1 MMKNDS
7 MADVTIKRFF
17 KGDRYLWGLIAFFML
32 LSLLSVYSSSVSV
45 AYSSHHGNTFYF
57 LRTQFIML
65 MLGLLIIVVTH
76 WIPYIKYMQFATI
89 GLVVAVLLLVV
100 TLFAGVSINQ
110 ATRWLEIPV
119 IGLRLQTSDLAKVA
133 LVIYLARGLTVYQHE
148 LNNFSVVTMKLVV
161 PVGIV
166 CVLIMSENLSTAVM
180 IFMISMIILF
190 IGRIPVRFILAY
202 VGLGLAGVILFAS
215 LLLVVKKDDNRV
227 QVWKNRIEAY
237 FSAESSPDADYQVNQ
252 AKIAISTGKIFGKLP
267 GKSTQRNLLPQSNS
281 DFIFAIIVEE
291 YGLFGAIIVIMAY
304 LALMY
309 RGVQIARKCDYAFP
323 ALMVL
328 GLTVMI
334 VFQAFL
340 NMLVAV
346 GLFPVTGQTLPMI
359 SWGRTSVI
367 VISFALGAILSVS
380 RVMNARERHEKLSE
394 EEQTDRIPV

>member
-1 MMKNDS
+1 
-7 MADVTIKRFF
+7 MADVTVRRFF
-17 KGDRYLWGLIAFFML
+17 RGDRYLWGLIAFFML
-32 LSLLSVYSSSVSV
+32 LSLLSVYSSSVGV

-100 TLFAGVSINQ
+100 TLFAGVSINS

-161 PVGIV
+161 PIGIV

-180 IFMISMIILF
+180 IFMISMIILY
-190 IGRIPVRFILAY
+190 IGRVPFKFLLTYA
-202 VGLGLAGVILFAS
+202 GLGLAAVILFAS
-215 LLLVVKKDDNRV
+215 LLLVFKKDDNRV

-237 FSAESSPDADYQVNQ
+237 FSGESSPDADYQANQ

-291 YGLFGAIIVIMAY
+291 YGLFGAVVVIMAY

-359 SWGRTSVI
+359 SWGRTSVM

-380 RVMNARERHEKLSE
+380 RVMNARERQEKLSE
-394 EEQTDRIPV
+394 VEQTDKIPV

>member
-1 MMKNDS
+1 
-7 MADVTIKRFF
+7 MAGVTIKRFF
-17 KGDRYLWGLIAFFML
+17 KGDRYLWGLIAIFMVI
-32 LSLLSVYSSSVSV
+32 SLLSVYSSSVGV

-89 GLVVAVLLLVV
+89 GLGVSIILLII
-100 TLFAGVSINQ
+100 TLFAGVSINE
-110 ATRWLEIPV
+110 ATRWLEIPG
-119 IGLRLQTSDLAKVA
+119 IGLRLQTSDIAKVA
-133 LVIYLARGLTVYQHE
+133 LIIYLARGLTIYQHE
-148 LNNFSVVTMKLVV
+148 LKNFRVVTMRLMA
-161 PVGIV
+161 PVATV
-166 CVLIMSENLSTAVM
+166 CLLIMSENLSTAVM

-190 IGRIPVRFILAY
+190 IGRVPVRFLLAY
-202 VGLGLAGVILFAS
+202 AGLGLAAVVLFAS
-215 LLLVVKKDDNRV
+215 LLLMFKKDNNRV
-227 QVWKNRIEAY
+227 EVWKDRIEAY
-237 FSAESSPDADYQVNQ
+237 FSGESTPDADYQANQ

-267 GKSTQRNLLPQSNS
+267 GKSTQRNMLPQSNS

-291 YGLFGAIIVIMAY
+291 YGLFGAIIVIMSY
-304 LALMY
+304 LALMF
-309 RGVQIARKCDYAFP
+309 RGIQIARKCDYAFP

-359 SWGRTSVI
+359 SWGRTSVM
-367 VISFALGAILSVS
+367 VISFSLGAILSVS
-380 RVMNARERHEKLSE
+380 RVMNARERREMLSDI
-394 EEQTDRIPV
+394 EQTDTNAA

>member
-1 MMKNDS
+1 
-7 MADVTIKRFF
+7 MAEVTIKRFF
-17 KGDRYLWGLIAFFML
+17 RGDRYLWGLIAFFML
-32 LSLLSVYSSSVSV
+32 LSLLSVYSSSVGM
-45 AYSSHHGNTFYF
+45 AYKSFHGNTFYF

-89 GLVVAVLLLVV
+89 GLVVAILLLVI
-100 TLFAGVSINQ
+100 TLFAGVSINE

-133 LVIYLARGLTVYQHE
+133 LVIYLARGLTVYQNE
-148 LNNFSVVTMKLVV
+148 LNNFSVVTMKLLV
-161 PVGIV
+161 PVAIV

-180 IFMISMIILF
+180 IFGISMIILY
-190 IGRIPVRFILAY
+190 IGRVPFKFLLTYA
-202 VGLGLAGVILFAS
+202 GLGLAGVILFAS
-215 LLLVVKKDDNRV
+215 LLLVFKKDDNRV
-227 QVWKNRIEAY
+227 QVWKNRIETY
-237 FSAESSPDADYQVNQ
+237 FSSESSPDADYQANQ
-252 AKIAISTGKIFGKLP
+252 AKIAISTGKLFGKLP
-267 GKSTQRNLLPQSNS
+267 GKSTQRNLLPQSES

-291 YGLFGAIIVIMAY
+291 YGLFGAVILIMAY

-359 SWGRTSVI
+359 SWGRTSVM

-380 RVMNARERHEKLSE
+380 RVMNARERQEKLSE
-394 EEQTDRIPV
+394 VEQTDKVVA

>member
-1 MMKNDS
+1 
-7 MADVTIKRFF
+7 MAGVTIKRFF
-17 KGDRYLWGLIAFFML
+17 KGDRYLWGLIAIFMVI
-32 LSLLSVYSSSVSV
+32 SLLSVYSSSVGV

-89 GLVVAVLLLVV
+89 GLGVSIILLII
-100 TLFAGVSINQ
+100 TLFAGVSINE
-110 ATRWLEIPV
+110 ATRWLEIPG
-119 IGLRLQTSDLAKVA
+119 IGLRLQTSDIAKVA
-133 LVIYLARGLTVYQHE
+133 LIIYLARGLTIYQHE
-148 LNNFSVVTMKLVV
+148 LKNFRVVTMRLMA
-161 PVGIV
+161 PVATV
-166 CVLIMSENLSTAVM
+166 CLLIMSENLSTAVM

-190 IGRIPVRFILAY
+190 IGRVPVRFLLAY
-202 VGLGLAGVILFAS
+202 AGLGLAAVVLFAS
-215 LLLVVKKDDNRV
+215 LLLMFKKDNNRV
-227 QVWKNRIEAY
+227 EVWKDRIEAY
-237 FSAESSPDADYQVNQ
+237 FSGESNPDADYQANQ

-267 GKSTQRNLLPQSNS
+267 GKSTQRNMLPQSNS

-291 YGLFGAIIVIMAY
+291 YGLFGAIIVIMSY
-304 LALMY
+304 LALMF
-309 RGVQIARKCDYAFP
+309 RGIQIARKCDYAFP

-367 VISFALGAILSVS
+367 VISFSLGAILSVS
-380 RVMNARERHEKLSE
+380 RVMNARERREMLSDI
-394 EEQTDRIPV
+394 EQTDTNAA

>member
-1 MMKNDS
+1 MT
-7 MADVTIKRFF
+7 DVTIKRFF
-17 KGDRYLWGLIAFFML
+17 RGDRYLWGLIAFFML

-100 TLFAGVSINQ
+100 TLFAGVSINS

-161 PVGIV
+161 PIGIV

-190 IGRIPVRFILAY
+190 IGRVPIKFLLTYA
-202 VGLGLAGVILFAS
+202 GLGLAGVILFAS
-215 LLLVVKKDDNRV
+215 LLLIFKKDDNRV

-237 FSAESSPDADYQVNQ
+237 FSGESSPDADYQANQ

-291 YGLFGAIIVIMAY
+291 YGLFGAVIVIMAY

-359 SWGRTSVI
+359 SWGRTSVM

-380 RVMNARERHEKLSE
+380 RVMNARERQERLSE
-394 EEQTDRIPV
+394 VEQTDKVPV

>member
-1 MMKNDS
+1 
-7 MADVTIKRFF
+7 
-17 KGDRYLWGLIAFFML
+17 
-32 LSLLSVYSSSVSV
+32 
-45 AYSSHHGNTFYF
+45 
-57 LRTQFIML
+57 
-65 MLGLLIIVVTH
+65 
-76 WIPYIKYMQFATI
+76 
-89 GLVVAVLLLVV
+89 
-100 TLFAGVSINQ
+100 
-110 ATRWLEIPV
+110 
-119 IGLRLQTSDLAKVA
+119 
-133 LVIYLARGLTVYQHE
+133 
-148 LNNFSVVTMKLVV
+148 
-161 PVGIV
+161 
-166 CVLIMSENLSTAVM
+166 
-180 IFMISMIILF
+180 MIILF
-190 IGRIPVRFILAY
+190 IGRVPIKFLLTYA
-202 VGLGLAGVILFAS
+202 GLGLAGVILFAS
-215 LLLVVKKDDNRV
+215 LLLIFKKDDNRV

-237 FSAESSPDADYQVNQ
+237 FSGESSPDADYQANQ

-291 YGLFGAIIVIMAY
+291 YGLFGAVIVIMAY

-359 SWGRTSVI
+359 SWGRTSVM

-380 RVMNARERHEKLSE
+380 RVMNARERQERLSE
-394 EEQTDRIPV
+394 VEQTDKVPV

>member
-1 MMKNDS
+1 
-7 MADVTIKRFF
+7 
-17 KGDRYLWGLIAFFML
+17 
-32 LSLLSVYSSSVSV
+32 
-45 AYSSHHGNTFYF
+45 
-57 LRTQFIML
+57 

-89 GLVVAVLLLVV
+89 GLVAAVILLIV

-148 LNNFSVVTMKLVV
+148 LNNFRVVTMKLVV
-161 PVGIV
+161 PIAIV

-180 IFMISMIILF
+180 IFGISMIILF
-190 IGRIPVRFILAY
+190 IGRVPLKFILAY
-202 VGLGLAGVILFAS
+202 GGLGLAGVILFAS
-215 LLLVVKKDDNRV
+215 LLLVFKKDDNRV
-227 QVWKNRIEAY
+227 QVWKNRIEH
-237 FSAESSPDADYQVNQ
+237 FVSGENSPDADYQANQ

-267 GKSTQRNLLPQSNS
+267 GKSTQRNMLPQSNS

-291 YGLFGAIIVIMAY
+291 YGLFGAVIVIMAY
-304 LALMY
+304 LALMF

-359 SWGRTSVI
+359 SWGRTSVM
-367 VISFALGAILSVS
+367 VISFSLGAILSVS
-380 RVMNARERHEKLSE
+380 RVMNMRERHEKLSE
-394 EEQTDRIPV
+394 VERTDRVPA

>member
-1 MMKNDS
+1 

-17 KGDRYLWGLIAFFML
+17 RGDRYLWGLIAFFML
-32 LSLLSVYSSSVSV
+32 LSLLSVYSSSVGV
-45 AYSSHHGNTFYF
+45 AYKSFHGNTFYF

-89 GLVVAVLLLVV
+89 GLVVAVLLLVI
-100 TLFAGVSINQ
+100 TLFAGVSINE

-161 PVGIV
+161 PVAIV

-180 IFMISMIILF
+180 IFGISMIILY
-190 IGRIPVRFILAY
+190 IGRVPFRFLLTYA
-202 VGLGLAGVILFAS
+202 GLGLAGVILFAS
-215 LLLVVKKDDNRV
+215 LLLIFKKDDNRV
-227 QVWKNRIEAY
+227 QVWKNRIEAH
-237 FSAESSPDADYQVNQ
+237 FGGESNPDADYQANQ
-252 AKIAISTGKIFGKLP
+252 AMIAISTGKLFGKLP

-291 YGLFGAIIVIMAY
+291 YGLFGAVILIMAY

-359 SWGRTSVI
+359 SWGRTSVM

-380 RVMNARERHEKLSE
+380 RVMNARERQEKLSE
-394 EEQTDRIPV
+394 VEQTDKVPA

>member
-1 MMKNDS
+1 
-7 MADVTIKRFF
+7 MADVTVRRFF
-17 KGDRYLWGLIAFFML
+17 RGDRYLWGLIAFFML
-32 LSLLSVYSSSVSV
+32 LSLLSVYSSSVGV

-89 GLVVAVLLLVV
+89 GLVVAIVLLVV
-100 TLFAGVSINQ
+100 TLFAGVSINS
-110 ATRWLEIPV
+110 ATRWLEIPI

-133 LVIYLARGLTVYQHE
+133 LVIYLARGLKVYQHE
-148 LNNFSVVTMKLVV
+148 LNSFKVVTMKLVV
-161 PVGIV
+161 PIAIV

-180 IFMISMIILF
+180 IFGISMIILY
-190 IGRIPVRFILAY
+190 IGRVPFKFLLTYA
-202 VGLGLAGVILFAS
+202 GMGLAAVILFAS
-215 LLLVVKKDDNRV
+215 LLLVFKKDDNRV
-227 QVWKNRIEAY
+227 QVWKNRIETY
-237 FSAESSPDADYQVNQ
+237 FSGESTPDADYQSNQ
-252 AKIAISTGKIFGKLP
+252 AKIAISTGKLFGKMP

-304 LALMY
+304 LALMF

-359 SWGRTSVI
+359 SWGRTSVM
-367 VISFALGAILSVS
+367 VISFSLGAILSVS
-380 RVMNARERHEKLSE
+380 RVMNMRERQEKLSDV
-394 EEQTDRIPV
+394 EQTDRVPV

>member
-1 MMKNDS
+1 
-7 MADVTIKRFF
+7 MAGVTIKRFF
-17 KGDRYLWGLIAFFML
+17 KGDRYLWGLIAIFMVI
-32 LSLLSVYSSSVSV
+32 SLLSVYSSSVGV
-45 AYSSHHGNTFYF
+45 AYSSYHGNTFYF

-89 GLVVAVLLLVV
+89 GLGVAIILLII
-100 TLFAGVSINQ
+100 TLFAGVSINE
-110 ATRWLEIPV
+110 ATRWLEIPG

-148 LNNFSVVTMKLVV
+148 LKNFRVVTMKLVA
-161 PVGIV
+161 PVATV
-166 CVLIMSENLSTAVM
+166 CLLIMSENLSTAVM

-190 IGRIPVRFILAY
+190 IGRVPFRFLLAY
-202 VGLGLAGVILFAS
+202 VGLGLAAVVLFAS
-215 LLLVVKKDDNRV
+215 LLLVFKKDNNRV
-227 QVWKNRIEAY
+227 EVWKDRLEA
-237 FSAESSPDADYQVNQ
+237 FISGESSPDADYQANQ
-252 AKIAISTGKIFGKLP
+252 AKIAISTGKLFGKLP
-267 GKSTQRNLLPQSNS
+267 GKSTQRNMLPQSNS

-291 YGLFGAIIVIMAY
+291 YGLFGAIIVIMSY
-304 LALMY
+304 LALMF
-309 RGVQIARKCDYAFP
+309 RGIQIARKCDYAFP

-359 SWGRTSVI
+359 SWGRTSVM
-367 VISFALGAILSVS
+367 VISFSLGAILSVS
-380 RVMNARERHEKLSE
+380 RVMNARERREQLSDIE
-394 EEQTDRIPV
+394 RTDTNAA

>member
-1 MMKNDS
+1 

-17 KGDRYLWGLIAFFML
+17 RGDRYLWGLIAFFML

-89 GLVVAVLLLVV
+89 GLVVAVLLLLV
-100 TLFAGVSINQ
+100 TLFAGVSINS

-161 PVGIV
+161 PIGIV

-190 IGRIPVRFILAY
+190 IGRVPIKFLLTYA
-202 VGLGLAGVILFAS
+202 GLGLAGVILFAS
-215 LLLVVKKDDNRV
+215 LLLIFKKDDNRV

-237 FSAESSPDADYQVNQ
+237 FSGESSPDADYQANQ

-291 YGLFGAIIVIMAY
+291 YGLFGAVIVIMAY

-359 SWGRTSVI
+359 SWGRTSVM

-380 RVMNARERHEKLSE
+380 RVMNARERQERLSE
-394 EEQTDRIPV
+394 VEQTDKVPV

>member
-1 MMKNDS
+1 
-7 MADVTIKRFF
+7 MAEVTIKRFF
-17 KGDRYLWGLIAFFML
+17 RGDRYLWGLIAFFML

-89 GLVVAVLLLVV
+89 GLVVAVLLLLV
-100 TLFAGVSINQ
+100 TLFAGVSINS

-161 PVGIV
+161 PIGIV

-190 IGRIPVRFILAY
+190 IGRVPIKFLLTYA
-202 VGLGLAGVILFAS
+202 GLGLAGVILFAS
-215 LLLVVKKDDNRV
+215 LLLIFKKDDNRV

-237 FSAESSPDADYQVNQ
+237 FSGESSPDADYQANQ

-291 YGLFGAIIVIMAY
+291 YGLFGAVIVIMAY

-359 SWGRTSVI
+359 SWGRTSVM

-380 RVMNARERHEKLSE
+380 RVMNARERQERLSE
-394 EEQTDRIPV
+394 VEQTDKVPV

>member
-1 MMKNDS
+1 

-17 KGDRYLWGLIAFFML
+17 RGDRYLWGLIAFFML
-32 LSLLSVYSSSVSV
+32 VSLLSVYSSSVGV

-89 GLVVAVLLLVV
+89 GLVAAVILLIV

-148 LNNFSVVTMKLVV
+148 LNNFRVVTMKLVV
-161 PVGIV
+161 PIAIV

-180 IFMISMIILF
+180 IFGISMIILF
-190 IGRIPVRFILAY
+190 IGRVPLKFILAY
-202 VGLGLAGVILFAS
+202 GGLGLAGVILFAS
-215 LLLVVKKDDNRV
+215 LLLVFKKDDNRV
-227 QVWKNRIEAY
+227 QVWKNRIEH
-237 FSAESSPDADYQVNQ
+237 FVSGENSPDADYQANQ

-267 GKSTQRNLLPQSNS
+267 GKSTQRNMLPQSNS

-291 YGLFGAIIVIMAY
+291 YGLFGAVIVIMAY
-304 LALMY
+304 LALMF

-367 VISFALGAILSVS
+367 VISFSLGAILSVS
-380 RVMNARERHEKLSE
+380 RVMNMRERHEKLSE
-394 EEQTDRIPV
+394 VERTDRVPA

>member
-1 MMKNDS
+1 

-17 KGDRYLWGLIAFFML
+17 RGDRYLWGLIAFFML

-65 MLGLLIIVVTH
+65 MLGLLIVVVTH

-89 GLVVAVLLLVV
+89 GLVVAVLLLLV
-100 TLFAGVSINQ
+100 TLFAGVSINS

-161 PVGIV
+161 PIGIV

-190 IGRIPVRFILAY
+190 IGRVPIKFLLTYA
-202 VGLGLAGVILFAS
+202 GLGLAGVILFAS
-215 LLLVVKKDDNRV
+215 LLLIFKKDDNRV

-237 FSAESSPDADYQVNQ
+237 FSGESSPDADYQANQ

-291 YGLFGAIIVIMAY
+291 YGLFGAVIVIMAY

-359 SWGRTSVI
+359 SWGRTSVM

-380 RVMNARERHEKLSE
+380 RVMNARERQERLSE
-394 EEQTDRIPV
+394 VEQTDKVPV

>member
-1 MMKNDS
+1 

-45 AYSSHHGNTFYF
+45 AYASHHGNTFYF
-57 LRTQFIML
+57 LRSQFIML

-76 WIPYIKYMQFATI
+76 WIPYIRYMQFATI
-89 GLVVAVLLLVV
+89 GLVVAILLLVI

-148 LNNFSVVTMKLVV
+148 LNNFRVVTMKLVV

-190 IGRIPVRFILAY
+190 IGRIPIKFILAY
-202 VGLGLAGVILFAS
+202 VGLGVAVVILFAS
-215 LLLVVKKDDNRV
+215 LLLVFKKDNNRV
-227 QVWKNRIEAY
+227 QVWKNRIEARINKEN
-237 FSAESSPDADYQVNQ
+237 SADANYQANQ
-252 AKIAISTGKIFGKLP
+252 ANIAISTGKIFGKLP

-291 YGLFGAIIVIMAY
+291 YGLFGAVIVIMAY

-340 NMLVAV
+340 HMMVAV
-346 GLFPVTGQTLPMI
+346 GIAPVTGQTLPMI

-367 VISFALGAILSVS
+367 VISFALGAMLSVS
-380 RVMNARERHEKLSE
+380 RVMNARERQERLSE
-394 EEQTDRIPV
+394 EEQTDKIPA

>member
-1 MMKNDS
+1 
-7 MADVTIKRFF
+7 MADVTVRRFF
-17 KGDRYLWGLIAFFML
+17 RGDRYLWGLIAFFML
-32 LSLLSVYSSSVSV
+32 LSLLSVYSSSVGV

-89 GLVVAVLLLVV
+89 GLVVAIVLLVV
-100 TLFAGVSINQ
+100 TLFAGVSINS
-110 ATRWLEIPV
+110 ATRWLEIPI
-119 IGLRLQTSDLAKVA
+119 IGMRLQTSDLAKVA

-161 PVGIV
+161 PIGIV

-180 IFMISMIILF
+180 IFGISMIILF
-190 IGRIPVRFILAY
+190 IGRVPFKFLLTYA
-202 VGLGLAGVILFAS
+202 GLGLAAVILFAS
-215 LLLVVKKDDNRV
+215 LLLVFKKDDNRV

-237 FSAESSPDADYQVNQ
+237 FSGESNPDADYQANQ

-304 LALMY
+304 LALMF

-359 SWGRTSVI
+359 SWGRTSVM
-367 VISFALGAILSVS
+367 VISFSLGAILSVS
-380 RVMNARERHEKLSE
+380 RVMNMRERKEKLSDI
-394 EEQTDRIPV
+394 EQTDRIPA

>member
-1 MMKNDS
+1 MT
-7 MADVTIKRFF
+7 DVTIKRFF
-17 KGDRYLWGLIAFFML
+17 RGDRYLWGLIAFFML
-32 LSLLSVYSSSVSV
+32 ISLLSVYSSSVGV

-65 MLGLLIIVVTH
+65 MLGLLIIIVTH
-76 WIPYIKYMQFATI
+76 WIPYIKYMQFTTI
-89 GLVVAVLLLVV
+89 GLGVAIILLVI

-110 ATRWLEIPV
+110 ATRWLEIPG

-133 LVIYLARGLTVYQHE
+133 LVIYLARGLTVYQNE
-148 LNNFSVVTMKLVV
+148 LRNFSVVTTKLVA
-161 PVGIV
+161 PVAVV
-166 CVLIMSENLSTAVM
+166 CMLIMSENLSTAVM

-190 IGRIPVRFILAY
+190 IGRVPVRFLLAY
-202 VGLGLAGVILFAS
+202 AGLGLAAVILFAS
-215 LLLVVKKDDNRV
+215 LLLLFKKDDNRV
-227 QVWKNRIEAY
+227 QVWKNRVET
-237 FSAESSPDADYQVNQ
+237 FVTGEGSADDDYQANQ
-252 AKIAISTGKIFGKLP
+252 AKIAISTGKLFGKLP
-267 GKSTQRNLLPQSNS
+267 GKSTQRNMLPQSNS
-281 DFIFAIIVEE
+281 DFILAIIVEE
-291 YGLFGAIIVIMAY
+291 YGLFGAVILIMSY
-304 LALMY
+304 LALMF

-367 VISFALGAILSVS
+367 VISFSLGAILSVS
-380 RVMNARERHEKLSE
+380 RVMNARERSEKLSDI
-394 EEQTDRIPV
+394 EQTDTNTA

>member
-1 MMKNDS
+1 
-7 MADVTIKRFF
+7 MANVTIKRFF
-17 KGDRYLWGLIAFFML
+17 RGDRYLWGLIAFFML
-32 LSLLSVYSSSVSV
+32 LSLLSVYSSSVGV
-45 AYSSHHGNTFYF
+45 AYKSFGGNTFYF

-89 GLVVAVLLLVV
+89 GLVVAVLLLVI
-100 TLFAGVSINQ
+100 TLFAGVSINE

-133 LVIYLARGLTVYQHE
+133 LVIYLARGLTVYQQE
-148 LNNFSVVTMKLVV
+148 LNNFSVVTMKLLV
-161 PVGIV
+161 PVAIV

-180 IFMISMIILF
+180 IFGISMIILY
-190 IGRIPVRFILAY
+190 IGRVPFRFLLTYA
-202 VGLGLAGVILFAS
+202 GLGLAGVILFAS
-215 LLLVVKKDDNRV
+215 LLLIFKKDDNRV
-227 QVWKNRIEAY
+227 QVWKNRIEAH
-237 FSAESSPDADYQVNQ
+237 FGGESNPDADYQANQ
-252 AKIAISTGKIFGKLP
+252 AKIAISTGKLFGKLP

-291 YGLFGAIIVIMAY
+291 YGLFGAVILIMAY

-359 SWGRTSVI
+359 SWGRTSVM

-380 RVMNARERHEKLSE
+380 RVMNARERQEKLSE
-394 EEQTDRIPV
+394 VEQTDKVVA